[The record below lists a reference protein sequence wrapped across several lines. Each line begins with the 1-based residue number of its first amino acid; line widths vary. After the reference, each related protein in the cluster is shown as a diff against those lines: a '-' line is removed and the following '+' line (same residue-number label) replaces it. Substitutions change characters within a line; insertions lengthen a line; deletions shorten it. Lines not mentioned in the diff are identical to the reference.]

1 MIVFFFKGGGCNK
14 TQMFYIDVRYH
25 PAVVVVPSIV
35 TIRERIFLFY
45 RVIPDYRGYYYLQYM
60 YIVILCTE

>member
-35 TIRERIFLFY
+35 TIRESIFFILS
-45 RVIPDYRGYYYLQYM
+45 GYS
-60 YIVILCTE
+60 